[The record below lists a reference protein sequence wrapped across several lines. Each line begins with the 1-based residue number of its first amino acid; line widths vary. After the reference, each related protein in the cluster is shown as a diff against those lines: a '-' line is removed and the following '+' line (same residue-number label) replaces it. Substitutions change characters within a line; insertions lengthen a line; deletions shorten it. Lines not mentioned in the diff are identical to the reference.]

1 MWLVNNSGYEG
12 PLHTVRHPALAER
25 FRFWR
30 GASGRRYVCSVF
42 SSQTAP
48 TYETSVALHVRRTP
62 GGPVVV
68 AVRAG
73 SDARPVPAADEVHLH
88 LVRNESDGFARA
100 ITDLTALVAPAIESN
115 RQPIVVRLPQGVR
128 PRRHTRS
135 ASHSKAWSRMPSA
148 ESSLAVA
155 ST

>member
-1 MWLVNNSGYEG
+1 MLLENKSRYEG
-12 PLHTVRHPALAER
+12 PLRAVRHPALAER

-42 SSQTAP
+42 PPQTAP
-48 TYETSVALHVRRTP
+48 AYKTSVALHVRRTP

-68 AVRAG
+68 AVRAE
-73 SDARPVPAADEVHLH
+73 SDARPVPASDEVHIH
-88 LVRNESDGFARA
+88 LIRDEAEGLAWA
-100 ITDLTALVAPAIESN
+100 IADLAGLVATPIETD
-115 RQPIVVRLPQGVR
+115 RQLILIRLPQGIR
-128 PRRHTRS
+128 PRRHTRA
-135 ASHSKAWSRMPSA
+135 ASHSKAWSRIPSS

>member
-1 MWLVNNSGYEG
+1 MWLANKAGYEG
-12 PLHTVRHPALAER
+12 PLRTVRHSALSER

-42 SSQTAP
+42 SPQTAP

-62 GGPVVV
+62 GGPMVV
-68 AVRAG
+68 AIRTG
-73 SDARPVPAADEVHLH
+73 NDARPVPAADEVHIH
-88 LVRNESDGFARA
+88 LVRNETEGLDRA
-100 ITDLTALVAPAIESN
+100 IADLAVLVAPSIESD
-115 RQPIVVRLPQGVR
+115 RQLILVRLPQGVR
-128 PRRHTRS
+128 PRRHTRA
-135 ASHSKAWSRMPSA
+135 ASHSNAWSRMPSA

>member
-1 MWLVNNSGYEG
+1 MLLANKSGYEG
-12 PLHTVRHPALAER
+12 PLRTVRHSALAER

-42 SSQTAP
+42 SPQTVPA
-48 TYETSVALHVRRTP
+48 YETSVALHVRRAP

-73 SDARPVPAADEVHLH
+73 SDPRPVPAADEVHIH
-88 LVRNESDGFARA
+88 LVRDEADWLARA
-100 ITDLTALVAPAIESN
+100 IADLAALVAPAIESD
-115 RQPIVVRLPQGVR
+115 RQPILVRLPQGVR
-128 PRRHTRS
+128 PRRHTRA

>member
-1 MWLVNNSGYEG
+1 MWLANKAGYEG
-12 PLHTVRHPALAER
+12 PLRTVRHSALTER

-42 SSQTAP
+42 SPQTAP
-48 TYETSVALHVRRTP
+48 AYETSVALHVRRTP

-73 SDARPVPAADEVHLH
+73 SDARPVPAADEVHIH
-88 LVRNESDGFARA
+88 LVRNEAEGLARA
-100 ITDLTALVAPAIESN
+100 FADLAALVTFESD
-115 RQPIVVRLPQGVR
+115 RQLILIRLPQDVR
-128 PRRHTRS
+128 SRRHTRA
-135 ASHSKAWSRMPSA
+135 ASHSNAWSRMPSA

>member
-1 MWLVNNSGYEG
+1 MWLAKKAGYEG
-12 PLHTVRHPALAER
+12 PLRTVRHPALAER

-42 SSQTAP
+42 SPQTAP
-48 TYETSVALHVRRTP
+48 AYETSVALHVRRTP

-68 AVRAG
+68 AIRAG
-73 SDARPVPAADEVHLH
+73 SDARPVPAVDEIHIH
-88 LVRNESDGFARA
+88 LVRAEADGLARA
-100 ITDLTALVAPAIESN
+100 IADLAALVAPAIEGD
-115 RQPIVVRLPQGVR
+115 RKLILIRLPQGVR
-128 PRRHTRS
+128 PRRHTRA
-135 ASHSKAWSRMPSA
+135 ASHSKAWSRIPSA

>member
-1 MWLVNNSGYEG
+1 MLLAKEAGYEG
-12 PLHTVRHPALAER
+12 PLCTVRHPALAER

-30 GASGRRYVCSVF
+30 GVSGRRYVCSVF
-42 SSQTAP
+42 PPEAAP
-48 TYETSVALHVRRTP
+48 RYESSVALHVRRTP

-68 AVRAG
+68 AIRAA
-73 SDARPVPAADEVHLH
+73 SDARPVPAADEIHIH
-88 LVRNESDGFARA
+88 LVRTEANGLARA
-100 ITDLTALVAPAIESN
+100 IADLTALVVPAIESN
-115 RQPIVVRLPQGVR
+115 RQPILVRLPQGVR
-128 PRRHTRS
+128 PRRHTRV

>member
-1 MWLVNNSGYEG
+1 MLLVNKAGYEG
-12 PLHTVRHPALAER
+12 PLRTVRHSVLTER

-42 SSQTAP
+42 PPQAAP
-48 TYETSVALHVRRTP
+48 AYETSVALHVRRTP
-62 GGPVVV
+62 GGPMVV

-73 SDARPVPAADEVHLH
+73 SELGPAPIADEVHVH
-88 LVRNESDGFARA
+88 LVRNEGDELARA
-100 ITDLTALVAPAIESN
+100 IADLTALVAPSIESD
-115 RQPIVVRLPQGVR
+115 RQPILVRLPHGVR
-128 PRRHTRS
+128 PRRHTRA
-135 ASHSKAWSRMPSA
+135 ASHSNAWSRMPSA